1 MAEQSPSSQRNF
13 FGEPLQACDRRH
25 ATGFRRNGCCEAAL
39 EDTGLHLVCAVMTEE
54 FLHFSRGRG
63 NDLSTPRPELQFPG
77 LQPGDH
83 WCLCAQR
90 WMEAHQAGCAPMVLL
105 SATHKEVRQ
114 LFPPDVLRRYAL
126 DLA

>member
-1 MAEQSPSSQRNF
+1 MAEQPPSSQRNF
-13 FGEPLQACDRRH
+13 FGEPLQACGRRH
-25 ATGFRRNGCCEAAL
+25 ATGFWRNGCCEAAP
-39 EDTGLHLVCAVMTEE
+39 EDPGLHLVCAVMTEE

-105 SATHKEVRQ
+105 SATHEEVRQ